1 MVDQKGP
8 ERGDGDAKTGKGQS
22 RNIRYLIYTVNAIF
36 IICKIVE
43 SGKIISFLYFGK
55 NTES

>member
-22 RNIRYLIYTVNAIF
+22 INIRYLIYK
-36 IICKIVE
+36 CD
-43 SGKIISFLYFGK
+43 LY
-55 NTES
+55 NL